1 MHTHYDNLKIS
12 RDAPPEVIRAA
23 YKALSQKHH
32 PDRNHDSP
40 ESHRVMTIINTAYE
54 VLMNPAKRA
63 QHDAWILSQE
73 KAKAGA
79 TANAGQ
85 RARPASTAPG
95 TSTDPASR
103 SGSGARQA
111 PPADSRASRKN
122 GDSEDAVNPAGA
134 STASKAL
141 FVLVAAGAAIYLIIP
156 TSRQSTDSPRQT
168 EGWTPSV
175 STIAAMTGE
184 PRAAV
189 VTPTKSPAPLPQYA
203 RKPTAPNG
211 QAWPAWSSYIPGYPI
226 RKTGG
231 LSSLTVDNSRNPSD
245 VFLKVFSLGG
255 GDTIPVRFALIKA
268 GTSFEFSNIEHGSF
282 DVRYMDLDT
291 GKIAKSNPF
300 ELEEVAEGNG
310 TRYSRMSL
318 TLYPVRNGNT
328 QAQEIEESEF

>member
-1 MHTHYDNLKIS
+1 
-12 RDAPPEVIRAA
+12 
-23 YKALSQKHH
+23 
-32 PDRNHDSP
+32 
-40 ESHRVMTIINTAYE
+40 
-54 VLMNPAKRA
+54 
-63 QHDAWILSQE
+63 
-73 KAKAGA
+73 
-79 TANAGQ
+79 
-85 RARPASTAPG
+85 
-95 TSTDPASR
+95 
-103 SGSGARQA
+103 
-111 PPADSRASRKN
+111 
-122 GDSEDAVNPAGA
+122 VNPAGT

-156 TSRQSTDSPRQT
+156 TSHQSADGPRQA

-175 STIAAMTGE
+175 STIATMTGE
-184 PRAAV
+184 PRAAAA
-189 VTPTKSPAPLPQYA
+189 TPTKSPAPLPQYV

-231 LSSLTVDNSRNPSD
+231 VS
-245 VFLKVFSLGG
+245 
-255 GDTIPVRFALIKA
+255 
-268 GTSFEFSNIEHGSF
+268 SFEFSNIEHGSF

-300 ELEEVAEGNG
+300 ELEEVGQGNG